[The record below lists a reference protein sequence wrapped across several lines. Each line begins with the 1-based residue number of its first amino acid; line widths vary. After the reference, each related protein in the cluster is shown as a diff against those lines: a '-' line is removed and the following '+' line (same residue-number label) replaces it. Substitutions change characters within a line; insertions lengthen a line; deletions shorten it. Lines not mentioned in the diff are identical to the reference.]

1 MQGEVIPF
9 EKIQVGMSA
18 NYSQTIKDIDIKKF
32 ADVSGD
38 YNPVH
43 LDDDYALKS
52 RFKKRIAHGL
62 MSGSFFSALFGTK
75 IPGPG
80 CVYVQQTFNF
90 KKPVYLGDTVIAT
103 VTVTSIDIIKRR
115 VFFDTPAIA
124 RDCIVDVPIFLKL
137 IILKVSPNPVIS
149 FSKNSW
155 NTSGVISLDVIPV
168 PPVDIIA

>member
-32 ADVSGD
+32 AAVSND

-43 LDDDYALKS
+43 FDDDYALKS

-62 MSGSFFSALFGTK
+62 ISGSFFSALFDTK
-75 IPGPG
+75 IPVPG

-103 VTVTSIDIIKRR
+103 VTVTSIDKIKRR
-115 VFFDTPAIA
+115 VFFETTCKVKSKTVIDGYAELY
-124 RDCIVDVPIFLKL
+124 VP
-137 IILKVSPNPVIS
+137 
-149 FSKNSW
+149 
-155 NTSGVISLDVIPV
+155 
-168 PPVDIIA
+168 